1 MVYKIIN
8 SIIGKI
14 LLKKKKSE
22 IRQDRYKIL
31 TFSTSIISVGIKEIM
46 GYLPLLPVVFETPP
60 SPFSKYSRIFVA
72 LQPFLFFSNTKKLA
86 LFTINKKHVEFWH
99 LKVMSFHFNIQNGH

>member
-14 LLKKKKSE
+14 LLKKKKKSE

-31 TFSTSIISVGIKEIM
+31 TFPISIISVEIREIM
-46 GYLPLLPVVFETPP
+46 GYLPLLPVVFETPS
-60 SPFSKYSRIFVA
+60 SPFLKYSCIFEA
-72 LQPFLFFSNTKKLA
+72 LQPFFIFSQTRRSWLFSQLIKSTWNFGTQK
-86 LFTINKKHVEFWH
+86 
-99 LKVMSFHFNIQNGH
+99 